1 MREKTATEKSVAV
14 FVIYGKYFLQIYA
27 INVMMSKMEYYKWTL
42 DRMKCI

>member
-14 FVIYGKYFLQIYA
+14 FGVYVKYFLQIYVESA
-27 INVMMSKMEYYKWTL
+27 MMSKMEYYKWTL